1 MSLFVY
7 YSIMAQD
14 KSKKRK
20 RRGGRTKRYIIN
32 PLYPPPLSINYSN
45 EFASPVVQ
53 QIENNEQ
60 SSVQT
65 IDPEI
70 STTNTSLQHLF
81 DESSDSLDTSRTNE
95 TELPQATG
103 GLPLERPE
111 LSIMTEGLPLTIE
124 HRPDLSIIT
133 EGLPA
138 KRPYLNIVTEG
149 LPAKR
154 PHLNIV
160 TEGLPAKRPRL
171 NVVTEGLPAKRPHL
185 NIVTEGLPAK
195 RPYLNIVTEGLTPSL
210 KFVTPPEFEFPLD
223 HIVQKS
229 LMESR
234 LPLTPD
240 APSPQ
245 PRLTKSASLADP
257 QPRPTT
263 PNKNAVKPRLLFVIL
278 DNQRR
283 IAPGVVE
290 KIKIAAFKTLLN
302 NSVGSAVDIDA
313 FYMHDELSFQEEAL
327 LNQEVRDKT
336 TVVLI
341 ALREHSYSDYNMT
354 HEALETLLAAWP
366 RLRKIYK
373 GIVFAW
379 YHSSTGTLPSYT
391 TINIVEKRGEINL
404 NITIKPL
411 SNFRQMKD
419 RQSIEGMTD
428 LLGLLAHRMA
438 MWHDAFLG
446 TGLDIYSP
454 TPDFLK

>member
-20 RRGGRTKRYIIN
+20 RREGRTKRYIIN

-81 DESSDSLDTSRTNE
+81 DESSYSLDASGTNE
-95 TELPQATG
+95 TELSQATE

-111 LSIMTEGLPLTIE
+111 LSIMTQGLPLTIE

-138 KRPYLNIVTEG
+138 KRPHLNIVTEG

-171 NVVTEGLPAKRPHL
+171 NVVTEGLPAKRH
-185 NIVTEGLPAK
+185 
-195 RPYLNIVTEGLTPSL
+195 YLNIVTEGLTPSL
-210 KFVTPPEFEFPLD
+210 KFATPPEFEFPLD

-234 LPLTPD
+234 MPLTPD

-278 DNQRR
+278 DNQRK
-283 IAPGVVE
+283 IAPEVVE

-341 ALREHSYSDYNMT
+341 ALRENSYSDYNMT

-391 TINIVEKRGEINL
+391 TITIVEKRGEINL

-411 SNFRQMKD
+411 SNFRQLKD
-419 RQSIEGMTD
+419 RHSIEGMTD

-438 MWHDAFLG
+438 MWHDAFIG